1 MSRGA
6 GVLQMQAPQ
15 AKLCKRPHFAKVI
28 CRRAVGKRKN
38 VHFPAYR
45 VAIAKVAVGRGES
58 NAKQGQN
65 LQTKKV
71 KYEKIQNGISKS
83 T

>member
-1 MSRGA
+1 
-6 GVLQMQAPQ
+6 MQSKHNRQ
-15 AKLCKRPHFAKVI
+15 NFAKDLILQKSSAVVRWVKEKTYI
-28 CRRAVGKRKN
+28 C
-38 VHFPAYR
+38 PAYR